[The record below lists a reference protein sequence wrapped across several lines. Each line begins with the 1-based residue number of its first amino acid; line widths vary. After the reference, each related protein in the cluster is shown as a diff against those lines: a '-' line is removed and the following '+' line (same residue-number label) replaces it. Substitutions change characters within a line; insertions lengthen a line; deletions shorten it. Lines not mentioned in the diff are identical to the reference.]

1 MNGIT
6 RRRILMSGLAAILPT
21 GAAFAAL
28 PRNPDIVIVGAGMA
42 GLAAAQALRRAGFS
56 IAVLEAR
63 SRIGGRAYTERDSFG
78 VPFDHGCAW
87 LHAGAR
93 NPLVRLSGDL
103 GFRVWDDNGLVQLFA
118 EGKSAGTAAAE
129 RFQVAIGK
137 LQAVID
143 EAGAAGQDVPVA
155 NIFKPRD
162 TWERLALLMTST
174 TTYGVE
180 PSDVSVVDSYNRI
193 AIGNKIL
200 VPRGL
205 GSAVN
210 AYGLRMPVALG
221 RPVERIAWSGSGV
234 EVRTSAG
241 TLRPKA
247 ALLTVSTGV
256 LSSGAIRFDPDL
268 PVWKQEAISNV
279 PMGLLNKIALQYR
292 RGAIDAPPGTWLL
305 GQDRNGRALSFLIDP
320 FDGGLVI
327 CFVGG
332 ALAGALE
339 RSGDRAAI
347 DYARAELS
355 SVLGSGMDRGFRR
368 ARVTA
373 WASDPWAL
381 GSFSAAKPGH
391 ARMRQVLALPV
402 GKKIYF
408 AGEATHSSWAAQL
421 PGAYLSGAAAGAQI
435 VKDFG

>member
-6 RRRILMSGLAAILPT
+6 RRRILMSGLAALLPT

-87 LHAGAR
+87 LNGTAR
-93 NPLVRLSGDL
+93 NPLVKLTGDL
-103 GFRVWDDNGLVQLFA
+103 SFRVLPDNGPIRMFGA
-118 EGKSAGTAAAE
+118 GDGAGSAATD
-129 RFQVAIGK
+129 RFQVAIGN
-137 LQAVID
+137 LQAAID
-143 EAGAAGQDVPVA
+143 EAGAAGRDVSFAKIYRPQDA
-155 NIFKPRD
+155 
-162 TWERLALLMTST
+162 WERLALLLTST
-174 TTYGVE
+174 TSYGVE
-180 PSDVSVVDSYNRI
+180 PTDVSVVDSYNRA
-193 AIGNKIL
+193 AIEKRVL

-205 GSAVN
+205 GSAVT
-210 AYGLRMPVALG
+210 AYGMGMPVALG
-221 RPVERIAWSGSGV
+221 RPVERIAWSGSDV
-234 EVRTSAG
+234 EVGTPAG
-241 TLRPKA
+241 TLRAKA
-247 ALLTVSTGV
+247 ALITVSTGV
-256 LSSGAIRFDPDL
+256 LSSGAIRFDPVL
-268 PVWKQEAISNV
+268 PAWKREAISGV

-327 CFVGG
+327 GLVGG

-347 DYARAELS
+347 DYARSELS
-355 SVLGSGMDRGFRR
+355 SVLGSGLDRGFRR
-368 ARVTA
+368 ARVTG
-373 WASDPWAL
+373 WSSDPWAL
-381 GSFSAAKPGH
+381 GSFSAAKPGY

-408 AGEATHSSWAAQL
+408 AGEATHSAWAAQL
-421 PGAYLSGAAAGAQI
+421 PGAYLSGAAAAAQI